1 MSHTRHNHPRGCPA
15 SMSRGLRD
23 VLHDVISGLY
33 LANESLML
41 QCLIRGILVWS
52 YGMRVDAYYPT
63 GRLFQDCDLDVGSQR
78 ERDAKE
84 LRISEEFV

>member
-1 MSHTRHNHPRGCPA
+1 
-15 SMSRGLRD
+15 MSRGLRD